1 MSDTSDPDPVQII
14 VVYGALRSGTTMLRL
29 MLDGHPDIGCPG
41 ERDFMLDHLEHDPKG
56 FRLNK
61 PALQDDWIF
70 RVARLSVPESTD
82 GAEAFAEMC
91 AEDATRSGKRI
102 HVLMLHRRLDR
113 LLDIH
118 PNVRIIHM
126 LRDPRDVARSSIG
139 MGWAGNTWY
148 GVDHWVKT
156 EADWADQTHRMA
168 ADQVLDLQYE
178 SLLEDPEGRLRA
190 LCTFLDLDY
199 TPQMLAYS
207 ENSTYEPVDPNLA
220 YQWKRKQSPEE
231 VAELDHKLGDLLT
244 ASGYAPG
251 PLPAR
256 APSSVRRVGLSLD
269 NKRRMWKTIIQ
280 RYGVIDPVLLRIAR
294 RLGLEKTRRAAK
306 RRIDNKHHAHLK

>member
-29 MLDGHPDIGCPG
+29 MLDWHPDIGCPG

-61 PALQDDWIF
+61 SALQDDWIF
-70 RVARLSVPESTD
+70 RVAGLPVPESTD

-178 SLLEDPEGRLRA
+178 NLLEDPEGRLRA

-207 ENSTYEPVDPNLA
+207 KDSTYEPVDPSLA
-220 YQWKRKQSPEE
+220 CQWKRKQSPLE
-231 VAELDHKLGDLLT
+231 VAELDHKLGALLT

-251 PLPAR
+251 PLPAK
-256 APSSVRRVGLSLD
+256 APCGVRQIRLGIE
-269 NKRRMWKTIIQ
+269 NKRRIWQTTI
-280 RYGVIDPVLLRIAR
+280 RRDGVIDPVLLRIAR
-294 RLGLEKTRRAAK
+294 RLGLEKTQRAAK
-306 RRIDNKHHAHLK
+306 RQIAHKRQAHLK

>member
-1 MSDTSDPDPVQII
+1 MSDTSGPAQLI

-41 ERDFMLDHLEHDPKG
+41 ERDFMLDHLEHDSKG

-61 PALQDDWIF
+61 TALQDDWIF
-70 RVARLSVPESTD
+70 RVAGLSVPNSTD

-91 AEDATRSGKRI
+91 AEDAARSDKRI

-118 PNVRIIHM
+118 PNIQIVHM

-148 GVDHWVKT
+148 GVDHWIKT
-156 EADWADQTHRMA
+156 EADWADQSHRMA
-168 ADQVLDLQYE
+168 ADQVLDLKYE
-178 SLLEDPEGRLRA
+178 SLLEDPEGHLRA

-207 ENSTYEPVDPNLA
+207 EDSTYEPVDPSLA

-231 VAELDHKLGDLLT
+231 VAELDHKLSDLLT
-244 ASGYAPG
+244 SSGYAPG
-251 PLPAR
+251 PLPTK
-256 APSSVRRVGLSLD
+256 APNGMRRLRLGLE
-269 NKRRMWKTIIQ
+269 NKYGIWKTIIR
-280 RYGVIDPVLLRIAR
+280 RYGVLDPVLMRVAR
-294 RLGLEKTRRAAK
+294 RLGLEKTQRAARRRIEDK
-306 RRIDNKHHAHLK
+306 RRAHLK